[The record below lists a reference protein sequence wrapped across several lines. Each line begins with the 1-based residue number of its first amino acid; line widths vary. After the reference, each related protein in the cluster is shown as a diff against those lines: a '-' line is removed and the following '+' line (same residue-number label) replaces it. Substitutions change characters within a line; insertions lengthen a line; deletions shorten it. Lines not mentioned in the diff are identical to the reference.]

1 MRTIVGVVPHV
12 KVYGFDEP
20 TSLPQIYLPILQ
32 QPQTGL
38 VILLRTS
45 LPLESLEK
53 SLRQIVASLDPAQP
67 VFDLR
72 MMQTRVAE
80 TWATPRLITFLLSTF
95 AGLALTLAVIGLY
108 GVMAYNGLRRT
119 REIGV
124 RLALGARRR
133 QISGML
139 LRQGIRLLAIGLLVG
154 FAGAFALSRLIR
166 SLLFSVS
173 AADPAVYLAVN
184 LLLGGAAMLACW
196 IPARRAA
203 RIDPMITLRAE

>member
-1 MRTIVGVVPHV
+1 M
-12 KVYGFDEP
+12 
-20 TSLPQIYLPILQ
+20 PILQ

-67 VFDLR
+67 VFELR
-72 MMQTRVAE
+72 MMQARVAE
-80 TWATPRLITFLLSTF
+80 TWATPRLMTFLLSTF
-95 AGLALTLAVIGLY
+95 AFLALSLALVGLY

-133 QISGML
+133 QISSMML
-139 LRQGIRLLAIGLLVG
+139 KQGARLLAIGLGVG
-154 FAGAFALSRLIR
+154 FIGAFALSRVIR
-166 SLLFSVS
+166 TLLFSVS
-173 AADPAVYLAVN
+173 AVDPAIYIAVS
-184 LLLGGAAMLACW
+184 LLLGCAAMFACW
-196 IPARRAA
+196 LPARRAS
-203 RIDPMITLRAE
+203 RVDPMVTLRAE

>member
-80 TWATPRLITFLLSTF
+80 TWATPRLITFLLST
-95 AGLALTLAVIGLY
+95 
-108 GVMAYNGLRRT
+108 LRDWR
-119 REIGV
+119 
-124 RLALGARRR
+124 
-133 QISGML
+133 
-139 LRQGIRLLAIGLLVG
+139 
-154 FAGAFALSRLIR
+154 
-166 SLLFSVS
+166 
-173 AADPAVYLAVN
+173 
-184 LLLGGAAMLACW
+184 
-196 IPARRAA
+196 
-203 RIDPMITLRAE
+203 

>member
-1 MRTIVGVVPHV
+1 
-12 KVYGFDEP
+12 
-20 TSLPQIYLPILQ
+20 
-32 QPQTGL
+32 
-38 VILLRTS
+38 
-45 LPLESLEK
+45 
-53 SLRQIVASLDPAQP
+53 
-67 VFDLR
+67 

-173 AADPAVYLAVN
+173 AADPAVYFAVS

-203 RIDPMITLRAE
+203 RLDPMITLRAE

>member
-203 RIDPMITLRAE
+203 RVDPMITLRAE